1 MLSEFD
7 DSIKLQLESEET
19 PTKDYMISIITIFD
33 NLKFID
39 DYIECMMKHVV
50 DKANNMINEKTK
62 IEIVEQSCNKI
73 LGEIIFEIKTFWNI
87 FGSIMLPIRNYSPI
101 IGKIYS
107 DMKDNIKIDL
117 LDSLFKIQDRFPGSI
132 KLSEFDVDHK
142 ITEEYENLING
153 FSRLL
158 ISVEKLSALEN
169 ISDKKI
175 SDVNWSFMTLLIT
188 SVNNIIMNEDIK
200 IYDNIKKENSMIGKI
215 YSDMYDLIV
224 TDFIERINV
233 LYEYINKTS
242 SVSVLKDVRL
252 NDFICAIINIILF
265 DVYEDL
271 KTKFSK
277 YYKKYNLIIDASK
290 EQNKNSI
297 SYTEIPD
304 EPQRIIGYIN
314 TDKK

>member
-7 DSIKLQLESEET
+7 DSIRLQLENEET

-39 DYIECMMKHVV
+39 DYIECMMKYVV
-50 DKANNMINEKTK
+50 DKANNMINENTK

-101 IGKIYS
+101 IGKMYS

-117 LDSLFKIQDRFPGSI
+117 LDSLFKIQDRYPGSI
-132 KLSEFDVDHK
+132 KLSEFDIEHK
-142 ITEEYENLING
+142 ITEEYGNLING

-169 ISDKKI
+169 ISAKKI
-175 SDVNWSFMTLLIT
+175 SDVNWSFMTLLMT
-188 SVNNIIMNEDIK
+188 SVNNIIMDEDIK
-200 IYDNIKKENSMIGKI
+200 IYDNMKKENSMRG
-215 YSDMYDLIV
+215 YHYDLIV

-233 LYEYINKTS
+233 MYNYINKTS
-242 SVSVLKDVRL
+242 SASVLNGRL

-265 DVYEDL
+265 DVYEEL

-304 EPQRIIGYIN
+304 EPHRIIGYIN
-314 TDKK
+314 TDAK

>member
-19 PTKDYMISIITIFD
+19 PTKDYMLSIITIFD
-33 NLKFID
+33 NLKFIN
-39 DYIECMMKHVV
+39 DYIECMMKHVI
-50 DKANNMINEKTK
+50 DKANNMINEKAK

-117 LDSLFKIQDRFPGSI
+117 LDSLFKIQDRYPGSI
-132 KLSEFDVDHK
+132 KISEFDVEHK
-142 ITEEYENLING
+142 ITEEYGNLING

-169 ISDKKI
+169 ISAKKI

-188 SVNNIIMNEDIK
+188 SVNNIVMNEDIK
-200 IYDNIKKENSMIGKI
+200 IYDNIKKENSMRG
-215 YSDMYDLIV
+215 YHYDLIV

-271 KTKFSK
+271 KRKFSK
-277 YYKKYNLIIDASK
+277 YYKDYNFIIDN
-290 EQNKNSI
+290 NKDRKDTPKYSI
-297 SYTEIPD
+297 SYMQI
-304 EPQRIIGYIN
+304 
-314 TDKK
+314 

>member
-39 DYIECMMKHVV
+39 DYIECMMKHVI

-101 IGKIYS
+101 IGKMYS

-117 LDSLFKIQDRFPGSI
+117 LDSLFKIQDRYPGSI
-132 KLSEFDVDHK
+132 KISEFDIEHK
-142 ITEEYENLING
+142 ITEEYGNLING

-169 ISDKKI
+169 ISAKKI

-200 IYDNIKKENSMIGKI
+200 IYDNIKKENSMRA
-215 YSDMYDLIV
+215 YHYDLIV

-233 LYEYINKTS
+233 LYKYINKTS
-242 SVSVLKDVRL
+242 SVSVLDGRL

-314 TDKK
+314 TDKN

>member
-101 IGKIYS
+101 IGKMYS

-117 LDSLFKIQDRFPGSI
+117 LDSLFKIQDRYPGSI
-132 KLSEFDVDHK
+132 KISEFDIEHK
-142 ITEEYENLING
+142 ITEEYGNLING
-153 FSRLL
+153 FNRLL

-169 ISDKKI
+169 ISAKKI

-188 SVNNIIMNEDIK
+188 SVNNIITNEDIK
-200 IYDNIKKENSMIGKI
+200 IYDNIKKENSMRA
-215 YSDMYDLIV
+215 YHYDLIV

-242 SVSVLKDVRL
+242 SISVLDGRL

-314 TDKK
+314 TDKN